1 MLKPER
7 RKGLS
12 RMAKQKETRIGGRI
26 LFNMIL
32 FGFMGQVAW
41 NVENMFFN
49 TFLFNRIYSG
59 ASQQAIDSTVGVVS
73 AINIM
78 VAASAAVAVITT
90 FIMGALSDRMRRRKL
105 FISIG
110 YMVWGVT
117 VGVFGFISRDNTAAL
132 FHLSDPVKILA
143 ATVTIVIV
151 MDCVMTFMGSTAND
165 SAFNAWVTDVTTARN
180 RGTAEGVLSVMPIAA
195 TGVVMGLAGMIT
207 SIGYDMFFIGLGAM
221 VFLCGL
227 VGLFTLKDSL
237 DGERRQSG
245 NYFAELIYGFRPS
258 VVRENSRLYLTLAS
272 AAVFNI
278 AVQVFFPYL
287 FIYLQHGLGLD
298 LNAPLASLTPGK
310 IALALAAV
318 AVVVGGVI
326 GMGKLVDKFGKKNF
340 ILISIVLFIAGL
352 SAAFFADSLLKFAA
366 CFIPALIGY
375 GMLMIMLNAAV
386 RDFTPEDKV
395 GLFQG
400 VRMIFVVLLPMVI
413 GPTIGNF
420 TIRYFETVPY
430 VNDYGVTTQCPG
442 RSMFLAAAIVS
453 VFILIPVLFLRKKGI
468 DVQRTEEE

>member
-1 MLKPER
+1 MSKTKIKTPSNNKL
-7 RKGLS
+7 
-12 RMAKQKETRIGGRI
+12 GGRI

-49 TFLFNRIYSG
+49 TFLFNSVYADAPQTAVDG
-59 ASQQAIDSTVGVVS
+59 TLGVVS

-78 VAASAAVAVITT
+78 VAASAATAVITT
-90 FIMGALSDRMRRRKL
+90 FIMGALSDRLRRRKL
-105 FISIG
+105 FISVG
-110 YMVWGVT
+110 YMIWGVT
-117 VGVFGFISRDNTAAL
+117 VGVFGVITKDNTAAL

-165 SAFNAWVTDVTTARN
+165 SAFNAWVTDVTTIHN
-180 RGTAEGVLSVMPIAA
+180 RGTAESILAIMPIGAM
-195 TGVVMGLAGMIT
+195 VIVMALAGMIGA
-207 SIGYDMFFIGLGAM
+207 IGYSAFFLGLGAM
-221 VFLCGL
+221 VLLCGV
-227 VGLFTLKDSL
+227 VGIFTLKDSL
-237 DGERRQSG
+237 DGERVSGG

-258 VVRENSRLYLTLAS
+258 VVKENSRLYLTLVS

-278 AVQVFFPYL
+278 AVQVFFPYI

-298 LNAPLASLTPGK
+298 LNALLASLTPAK
-310 IALALAAV
+310 IAVALV
-318 AVVVGGVI
+318 AVIAVVAAII
-326 GMGKLVDKFGKKNF
+326 GIGKLVDKYGKKNF
-340 ILISIVLFIAGL
+340 ILVSVLLFMAGL
-352 SAAFFADSLLKFAA
+352 FAAFFADTLLKFLV
-366 CFIPALIGY
+366 CIVPALIGY
-375 GMLMIMLNAAV
+375 GMLMIMFNAAI

-400 VRMIFVVLLPMVI
+400 VRMIFIVLLPMVI

-430 VNDYGVTTQCPG
+430 TNDYGIVTECPG
-442 RSMFLAAAIVS
+442 RSMFMAAAVVS
-453 VFILIPVLFLRKKGI
+453 LMIFLPVLILRKKGI
-468 DVQRTEEE
+468 DVKENKK